1 MMELL
6 PLLCCPLTRQPLRPA
21 TADELKKCPVKT
33 DAGLTTQDGRTLYP
47 IRNGI
52 PLLVAAEG
60 ISLDAG

>member
-21 TADELKKCPVKT
+21 TADELKKCPVMT
-33 DAGLTTQDGRTLYP
+33 DACLTTQHGRTLYP